1 MSRRDDE
8 QLIQDALDRKLD
20 ARRFAAFEDRLRREP
35 ELRRMYLSYSRM
47 DGLLGEKFGQSE
59 SNVTPIRRRPS
70 RWVGWGAVAACLAVL
85 AAAVPLMLK
94 QKPECVV
101 EIGPESHGRVTH
113 TKGDA
118 GDRVLR
124 AGSRLELDHGSAL
137 VTLPDGGRAYF
148 EGPGSMEMIERGSFR
163 LREGRIWFESSDERA
178 VVSCVTDAF
187 EVRARQAEFGVI
199 ATDEEE
205 LHVLNGELTVDTPDG
220 VTTWLAAGRSARWD
234 TDTLLTADTATA
246 FTTGFP
252 KTVTLFA
259 DNFDEPDL
267 TPLSGKRPDT
277 GSGEWS
283 IEYGG
288 PLIENGVLD
297 TSGNVRHMAF
307 AHLDVPALDDLS
319 HVLLL
324 TLETDD
330 PATSR
335 FHSPGW
341 AGVSLYTG
349 DQERIFVGD
358 PCGPAEGWALH
369 PAGYSARN
377 ACPLLH
383 GKSTVTLR
391 YDYRT
396 GLAQLFEG
404 TDTRGPALASEWIE
418 PGLQFDRIRIA
429 NGSQADAAVDAG
441 KPASAAGDGPDVE
454 IRGDI
459 ALRNLRLSVLSADA
473 RSVAAQP

>member
-1 MSRRDDE
+1 MSLRDDE
-8 QLIQDALDRKLD
+8 QLIQDALDHKLD
-20 ARRFAAFEDRLRREP
+20 ARRFAALEARLLREP
-35 ELRRMYLSYSRM
+35 ELRELYLSYSRM
-47 DGLLGEKFGQSE
+47 DGLLGEKFGDSE
-59 SNVTPIRRRPS
+59 SKITPIRRKPT
-70 RWVGWGAVAACLAVL
+70 RWMAWGAL
-85 AAAVPLMLK
+85 AASLAGLAALLPFALK
-94 QKPECVV
+94 DQPECLV
-101 EIGPESHGRVTH
+101 EFGPESHGRVIH
-113 TKGDA
+113 RQGDS
-118 GDRVLR
+118 GERVLR
-124 AGSRLELDHGSAL
+124 VGSRLELEHGSASVRL
-137 VTLPDGGRAYF
+137 RDGGRAYF
-148 EGPGSMEMIERGSFR
+148 EGPGALEMVEPTRFR
-163 LREGRIWFESSDERA
+163 LQEGRAWFESGEGNPVA
-178 VVSCVTDAF
+178 CVTEAF
-187 EVRARQAEFGVI
+187 EIHAGHGEFGVI
-199 ATDEEE
+199 ATNQAE
-205 LHVLNGELTVDTPDG
+205 LHVLSGELSVLTPDG
-220 VTTWLAAGRSARWD
+220 KTAGLSAGHSARWD
-234 TDTLLTADTATA
+234 GETLLTADTATA

-252 KTVTLFA
+252 KAVTIFA

-267 TPLSGKRPDT
+267 TPLSGKMPDT
-277 GSGEWS
+277 GAGPWK

-288 PLIENGVLD
+288 PLIENGILD
-297 TSGNVRHMAF
+297 TSGNVRHTAF
-307 AHLDVPALDDLS
+307 APLEIPVLDDVS

-324 TLETDD
+324 TLETED

-358 PCGPAEGWALH
+358 PCGLAEGWALH

-404 TDTRGPALASEWIE
+404 TDTSGPALASEWIE

-441 KPASAAGDGPDVE
+441 KPASAAGDGPGVE
-454 IRGDI
+454 VRGDI

>member
-1 MSRRDDE
+1 MSLRDDE

-20 ARRFAAFEDRLRREP
+20 ARRFAALEARLLREP
-35 ELRRMYLSYSRM
+35 ELRRLYLSHSRM
-47 DGLLGEKFGQSE
+47 DGLLGEKFGDLE
-59 SNVTPIRRRPS
+59 TNITPIRRKPA
-70 RWVGWGAVAACLAVL
+70 RWVAWGALAACLAGL
-85 AAAVPLMLK
+85 AALLPFALK
-94 QKPECVV
+94 SPPECLV
-101 EIGPESHGRVTH
+101 EFGPESHGRVIH
-113 TKGDA
+113 RQGDS

-124 AGSRLELDHGSAL
+124 VGSRLELEHGSVSVRL
-137 VTLPDGGRAYF
+137 RDGGRAYF
-148 EGPGSMEMIERGSFR
+148 EGPGALEMVETARFH
-163 LREGRIWFESSDERA
+163 LHEGRAWFESGEGA
-178 VVSCVTDAF
+178 PIACTTDAF
-187 EVRARQAEFGVI
+187 EIKPGRGEFGVI
-199 ATDEEE
+199 ATDQAE
-205 LHVLNGELTVDTPDG
+205 LHVLSGELSVFTPDG
-220 VTTWLAAGRSARWD
+220 NDTALAAGRSARWD
-234 TDTLLTADTATA
+234 GGTLLTADTATA

-252 KTVTLFA
+252 KTVTIFA

-267 TPLSGKRPDT
+267 TPLSGKMPDT
-277 GSGEWS
+277 GAGPWK

-297 TSGNVRHMAF
+297 TSGNVRHTAF
-307 AHLDVPALDDLS
+307 APLQVPVLDDLS
-319 HVLLL
+319 HILLL
-324 TLETDD
+324 TLETED

-358 PCGPAEGWALH
+358 PCGPAKGWALH

-404 TDTRGPALASEWIE
+404 TDTSGPALASEWIE
-418 PGLQFDRIRIA
+418 PGLHFDRIRIA

-454 IRGDI
+454 VRGDI